1 VRPEAVPGIGP
12 ANRDRE
18 RHHVAQKIPQSQ
30 QQNRSFSTDPNS
42 LAYRFMS
49 AQPRQRPKYRAAA
62 K

>member
-42 LAYRFMS
+42 LVYRFMS
-49 AQPRQRPKYRAAA
+49 A
-62 K
+62 